1 LRLAILEENDR
12 VVVEYSEEVFI
23 KLLVKYFEIHKD
35 LEKSFN
41 LLSQDLRD
49 KVRNG

>member
-1 LRLAILEENDR
+1 MKLAIVEENDK
-12 VVVEYSEEVFI
+12 VIVEYSEEVFL
-23 KLLVKYFEIHKD
+23 KLLVKYFEVHKD
-35 LEKSFN
+35 LEKSFK